1 MRVLVLQNARSGTA
15 SRRRR
20 AKAFVETLRS
30 QGMAVDVE
38 TPPSADRM
46 RARAESV
53 RRSSH
58 DVLLVSG
65 GDGTLSAA
73 VNGLVRAPKDE
84 RPALAVL
91 PLGRGNDF
99 AAEIGIRGEG
109 DALRALTGSGRRRV
123 DLGRSGAGVFLG
135 VAGTGFD
142 ARAARRAQET
152 PILSGSLLYTY
163 AVLRTLV
170 DYRPLVARVRF
181 ERGEFEGPLT
191 FAATGNASRYGGG
204 MRITPEAELDDGLL
218 DLCLVREISRA
229 TLLWM
234 FPTVFSGRHLAHPRV
249 EYHKTRFVEIE
260 TDEPAEVFA
269 DGELLQATPIRMD
282 VLPRELELVVPPMTV
297 ASM

>member
-1 MRVLVLQNARSGTA
+1 MRVLVLQNACSGTA

-20 AKAFVETLRS
+20 AKAFVDTLKNR
-30 QGMAVDVE
+30 GMAVDVE
-38 TPPSADRM
+38 TPPSAAHL

-58 DVLLVSG
+58 DVLIVSG

-73 VNGLVRAPKDE
+73 VNGLVRTPKDE

-99 AAEIGIRGEG
+99 AAEIGVRDEG
-109 DALRALTGSGRRRV
+109 DALRALAGSERRTV

-170 DYRPLVARVRF
+170 DYRPLLARVRY
-181 ERGEFEGPLT
+181 EGGEFEGPLM
-191 FAATGNASRYGGG
+191 FAAAGNASRYGGG

-282 VLPRELELVVPPMTV
+282 VLPREIELVVPPVTV